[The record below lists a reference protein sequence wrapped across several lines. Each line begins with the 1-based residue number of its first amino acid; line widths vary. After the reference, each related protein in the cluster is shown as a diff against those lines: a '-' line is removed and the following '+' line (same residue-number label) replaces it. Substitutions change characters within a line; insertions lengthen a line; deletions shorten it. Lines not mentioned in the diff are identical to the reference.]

1 MKLDRK
7 DSEMTNSTL
16 TYPQRWALEKAR
28 LEALPL
34 EVKQANA
41 ASHFIGNVDGV
52 SRCITCEIGS
62 WNAWQKPCL

>member
-1 MKLDRK
+1 
-7 DSEMTNSTL
+7 MTNSTL

-34 EVKQANA
+34 EERKANA
-41 ASHFIGNVDGV
+41 ASHRIVFDGDCN
-52 SRCITCEIGS
+52 RCMDCEIGS